1 MKFNALMHVNIR
13 VKDWDKMV
21 DFYQNKLSLKVK
33 VIVKYKEYLHSDNR
47 PAEKEIAQKA
57 PEKVMYGYFEITPGQ
72 FIEMSLADDNEIDD
86 VTWNSRLGL
95 NHFALTVNDIQKTYQ
110 EFKATDIPVL
120 GEPSK
125 GPAGTWKFWSHD
137 PENNYFEV
145 MQYTENSYQVNGH
158 VDE

>member
-21 DFYQNKLSLKVK
+21 DFYQNKL
-33 VIVKYKEYLHSDNR
+33 
-47 PAEKEIAQKA
+47 
-57 PEKVMYGYFEITPGQ
+57 G
-72 FIEMSLADDNEIDD
+72 
-86 VTWNSRLGL
+86 
-95 NHFALTVNDIQKTYQ
+95 LTVNDIQKTYQ
-110 EFKATDIPVL
+110 EFKAKDIPVL

-145 MQYTENSYQVNGH
+145 MQYTKDSYQVNGH

>member
-21 DFYQNKLSLKVK
+21 DFYQNKLGLKVK

-72 FIEMSLADDNEIDD
+72 FIEMSLADDSEIDD

-110 EFKATDIPVL
+110 EFKARIFQYSVNQVRDQLERGSFGVMIPRIIIL
-120 GEPSK
+120 K
-125 GPAGTWKFWSHD
+125 
-137 PENNYFEV
+137 
-145 MQYTENSYQVNGH
+145 
-158 VDE
+158 

>member
-13 VKDWDKMV
+13 VKDWDKMI
-21 DFYQNKLSLKVK
+21 DFYQNKLGLKAK

-47 PAEKEIAQKA
+47 QIEKEFAQKD
-57 PEKVMYGYFEITPGQ
+57 PEKVMYGYFEVTPGQ
-72 FIEMSLADDNEIDD
+72 FIEMLPAMGNEQDD
-86 VTWNSRLGL
+86 VEWNSRLGL

-110 EFKATDIPVL
+110 EFKAKDIPVL
-120 GEPSK
+120 GESSK

-145 MQYTENSYQVNGH
+145 MQYTKDSYQVNGH